1 MNILLVDDSPTQR
14 LALTTILHNAGYP
27 HVQVVSSAIEA
38 FQQLGL
44 EEDTLVPKIDLI
56 LMDIHMPEIDGITAC
71 RLIHA
76 RPHLRDIPII
86 MVTTSDD
93 LGDLAEAFAGGAI
106 DYINKPPHEI
116 ELLARVRSALRLKQ
130 ETDER
135 KARERE
141 LRDLNVQLQ
150 DVLHALEENHQMLK
164 AEQVKSENLL
174 LNVLPKPIA
183 DRLKK
188 GETVI
193 ADYYEDATVLFADL
207 VGFTP
212 LAAHIPPHE
221 VVNLLNRVF
230 SLFDHLADRY
240 GLEKIKTI
248 GDSYMA
254 VGGVSKPLPDHT
266 AAVAAMALDMQRLL
280 PEITEGKLQARIGIH
295 CGPVIAG
302 VIGIRKF
309 IYDLWGDTVN
319 IASRMESHGG
329 PGRIQV
335 THAVY
340 ERLSECYPFVAR
352 GTIPVKG
359 KGEMETYWLTGG
371 PNDTLQSQPGTPL
384 HHHA

>member
-1 MNILLVDDSPTQR
+1 MNILLVDDSLTQR
-14 LALTTILHNAGYP
+14 LALTAILHNAGYSE
-27 HVQVVSSAIEA
+27 VQTASSAIEA
-38 FQQLGL
+38 FHQLAL
-44 EEDTLVPKIDLI
+44 EEDANSPAIDLI
-56 LMDIHMPEIDGITAC
+56 LMDIHMPEVDGIAAC

-93 LGDLAEAFAGGAI
+93 LDDLSEAFDGGAI
-106 DYINKPPHEI
+106 DYINKPPNEI

-141 LRDLNVQLQ
+141 LRDLNNQLQ
-150 DVLHALEENHQMLK
+150 EVLRALEENHHMLK
-164 AEQVKSENLL
+164 AEQAKSENLL
-174 LNVLPKPIA
+174 LNILPQPIA

-193 ADYYEDATVLFADL
+193 ADQYEDATVLFADL

-212 LAAHIPPHE
+212 LAANIPPNE
-221 VVNLLNRVF
+221 VINLLNRVF

-254 VGGVSKPLPDHT
+254 VGGVSIPLPEHT
-266 AAVAAMALDMQRLL
+266 AAVATMALDMQRLL
-280 PEITEGKLQARIGIH
+280 TKITDGKLQVRIGIH

-319 IASRMESHGG
+319 IASRMESHGC
-329 PGRIQV
+329 PGQIQV
-335 THAVY
+335 THPVY
-340 ERLSECYPFVAR
+340 ERLSEKYNFIAR
-352 GTIPVKG
+352 GPISVKG
-359 KGEMETYWLTGG
+359 KGEMETYLLTGERKSE
-371 PNDTLQSQPGTPL
+371 PPVNVALPHLVSP
-384 HHHA
+384 